1 MSKRPWLGT
10 PPPNTAL
17 QLTAWQGSGK
27 PAAPRERHFIPCA
40 PTILEHTV
48 GNQAVPA
55 SPSSFVPLGAPGP
68 ACSPGCSGCLEAA
81 RCVLLISLP
90 QVGGG
95 SLDPLCVG
103 HRVFPSLCS
112 VTAARLALGDL
123 GSSIL
128 SLMLRK
134 AARPRPSHPPAPPAP
149 RPTSGAPIAYP
160 MAALPDGVLPSP
172 PPTCPSAQSTM
183 ETGGSWVATLAAPHP
198 QVLLRPRDAGSP
210 GGGGDAL
217 GGSHHSCPRAAPSHP
232 VLVVFQGGVG
242 CPAVLQQLGVSRHA
256 WTLRRWSCAFAIQ
269 GIDSR

>member
-1 MSKRPWLGT
+1 M
-10 PPPNTAL
+10 
-17 QLTAWQGSGK
+17 
-27 PAAPRERHFIPCA
+27 
-40 PTILEHTV
+40 

-128 SLMLRK
+128 SLTLRK
-134 AARPRPSHPPAPPAP
+134 AARPRPSHRLHPQHLGQPQVPPLRTRWQRSLMAFCPP
-149 RPTSGAPIAYP
+149 
-160 MAALPDGVLPSP
+160 P